1 MSIRRSGLASRS
13 FIIGRRLW
21 PPAMT
26 RASGPC
32 RWSAAIAPS
41 MLLAR
46 SYSNGPG
53 VCNGVVSD
61 SGTAGRKPLAGR
73 ADVLAPLVALGGA
86 GADHRRARELLR
98 ARVPDV
104 RVERSRRE
112 APALDV
118 AEHGFSR
125 ARHGDGRLAPEPRER
140 ERALGVDLTDAR
152 RVDRRAV
159 GEVAQAGGGGPR
171 VEALDEP
178 DGVGQ
183 AGLLDEQPL
192 EQVDARVQLLV
203 DRGQDVVDRRALLHD
218 PADVDDHLVQARDDL
233 PELEDR
239 RDEEVDEREH
249 DQDDAD
255 EQDDGRGAHARSASS
270 RMTSSEPPYAASPA
284 TVCSTWSC
292 VVSSR
297 GAASRSLDPA
307 AAVAAMP
314 STVGTIAFAA
324 CRTPLSRY
332 TTSGSTTTS
341 STMSPIHQS
350 VIAASGRRRSPP
362 CGRSRVALRG

>member
-171 VEALDEP
+171 VEAP
-178 DGVGQ
+178 
-183 AGLLDEQPL
+183 
-192 EQVDARVQLLV
+192 
-203 DRGQDVVDRRALLHD
+203 
-218 PADVDDHLVQARDDL
+218 
-233 PELEDR
+233 
-239 RDEEVDEREH
+239 
-249 DQDDAD
+249 D

>member
-203 DRGQDVVDRRALLHD
+203 DR
-218 PADVDDHLVQARDDL
+218 
-233 PELEDR
+233 